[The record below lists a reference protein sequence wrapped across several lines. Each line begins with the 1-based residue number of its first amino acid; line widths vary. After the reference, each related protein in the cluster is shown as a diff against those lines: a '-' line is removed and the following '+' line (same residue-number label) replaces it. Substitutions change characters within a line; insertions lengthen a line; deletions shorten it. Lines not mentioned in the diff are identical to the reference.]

1 MSEIEG
7 ESNSDK
13 LLKSELDKRRADL
26 EKQLLQQKKIVA
38 ALLRRVKTNLKYQ
51 VYAGEV
57 FERNVMLKDE
67 IQKTK
72 KQLYDQA
79 KTSQKL
85 VFLARHDSL
94 TGLVN
99 RHEFESQ
106 LKQAVLSV
114 QRNSGTHALCFLDL
128 DQFKVVN
135 DTSGHLAGDE
145 MLKQLS
151 VVLKEHIRDGDKL
164 ARLGGDEFGLLLENC
179 SLTQVKSKIEAILSL
194 VEDFRFSWDQKIFR
208 VSVSAGISIIDR
220 YSNSHIECLKQAD
233 IACYAAKNAGRNRFH
248 VYQAKDLTL
257 SEESDQMMWVP
268 TINEAL
274 EKDRFRLYAQTIKPT
289 DPKKNYV
296 HYEILVRLEE
306 DDGNIIPPGAFLP
319 TAERYNL
326 ITKIDFWVIDKVFD
340 WLNQHS
346 DKLNK
351 NTHFSINLSGQ
362 TLGDEKAL
370 SYISDLLESSK
381 IAPSIIHFEVTETM
395 AISNLKIA
403 NHFIKSVK
411 KYGCGFSLDDFGS
424 GLSSFGYLKNLAV
437 DTLKIDGIFVRD
449 ILHDPIDAAMVDS
462 INTIGHV
469 MGLKTIAEFVEN
481 QAIADKLI
489 ELGVDYLQGY
499 GIARPVPIDQ
509 ILTEQSR

>member
-1 MSEIEG
+1 MSKSDNNF
-7 ESNSDK
+7 SNSDI
-13 LLKSELDKRRADL
+13 EKRLIQAEEAL
-26 EKQLLQQKKIVA
+26 IKEKKISA
-38 ALLRRVKTNLKYQ
+38 ALLRRVKTNLKFQ
-51 VYAGEV
+51 VYTSEV
-57 FERNVMLKDE
+57 FERNAFLSDE
-67 IQKTK
+67 IKKTK

-79 KTSQKL
+79 ETSQKL
-85 VFLARHDSL
+85 VYLARHDFL

-114 QRNSGTHALCFLDL
+114 KQDAGSHALCFLDL

-151 VVLKEHIRDGDKL
+151 VILKEHIRDGDKL

-179 SLTQVKSKIEAILSL
+179 NLSQVKNKVDAILSL
-194 VEDFRFSWDQKIFR
+194 IEDFRFSWDQKVFR
-208 VSVSAGISIIDR
+208 VSVSAGIAMIDR
-220 YSNSHIECLKQAD
+220 HSKSHIDCLKQAD

-248 VYQAKDLTL
+248 VYQAKDLKLTQQ
-257 SEESDQMMWVP
+257 SDQMLWVP
-268 TINEAL
+268 KINEAL
-274 EKDRFRLYAQTIKPT
+274 EKDRFRLFVQAIKPT
-289 DPKKNYV
+289 DPKKDYL
-296 HYEILVRLEE
+296 HYEILVRLQEE
-306 DDGNIIPPGAFLP
+306 NGNIVPPGAFLP

-326 ITKIDFWVIDKVFD
+326 ISKIDFWVIDKVFA
-340 WLNQHS
+340 WLNLHAEE
-346 DKLNK
+346 LNK
-351 NTHFSINLSGQ
+351 NSHFSINLSGQ
-362 TLGDEKAL
+362 SLGDQKAL
-370 SYISDLLESSK
+370 SFISKLLESSK
-381 IAPSIIHFEVTETM
+381 VSPSIIQFEVTETM

-403 NHFIKSVK
+403 NHFIKTVK
-411 KYGCGFSLDDFGS
+411 RYGCGFSLDDFGS

-449 ILHDPIDAAMVDS
+449 ILDDPIDAAMVDS

-489 ELGVDYLQGY
+489 DLGVDYLQGY
-499 GIARPVPIDQ
+499 GIAKPVPIDE
-509 ILTEQSR
+509 ILGKD

>member
-1 MSEIEG
+1 MTDSKTTSDETSHSS
-7 ESNSDK
+7 SNFD
-13 LLKSELDKRRADL
+13 LRVADL
-26 EKQLLQQKKIVA
+26 EKQLEQQKKITA

-67 IQKTK
+67 IKKTK

-79 KTSQKL
+79 ETSQKL
-85 VFLARHDSL
+85 VYLARHDFL

-114 QRNSGTHALCFLDL
+114 QRNAGTHALCFLDL

-151 VVLKEHIRDGDKL
+151 VILKEHIRDGDKL

-179 SLTQVKSKIEAILSL
+179 SLSQVKSKIEAILSL

-220 YSNSHIECLKQAD
+220 YSNSHIDSLKQAD

-248 VYQAKDLTL
+248 VYQAKDLEL
-257 SEESDQMMWVP
+257 NEQSDQMMWVP
-268 TINEAL
+268 KINEAL
-274 EKDRFRLYAQTIKPT
+274 EKNRFRLYVQAIKPT
-289 DPKKNYV
+289 DPKKDYL
-296 HYEILVRLEE
+296 HYEVLVRLEE
-306 DDGNIIPPGAFLP
+306 ENGNIVPPGAFLP

-326 ITKIDFWVIDKVFD
+326 ITKIDYWVIGKVFA
-340 WLNQHS
+340 WLNRNAE
-346 DKLNK
+346 KLNQQ
-351 NTHFSINLSGQ
+351 THFSINLSGQ

-370 SYISDLLESSK
+370 TYISNLLEAGK
-381 IAPSIIHFEVTETM
+381 VPPSIIQFEVTETM
-395 AISNLKIA
+395 AISNLQVA

-411 KYGCGFSLDDFGS
+411 HYGCGFSLDDFGS

-449 ILHDPIDAAMVDS
+449 ILDDPIDAAMVDS

-481 QAIADKLI
+481 EAIAKKLI

-499 GIARPVPIDQ
+499 GIAKPIPIDH
-509 ILTEQSR
+509 IIDS

>member
-1 MSEIEG
+1 MTESSNHRNDSCDSSE
-7 ESNSDK
+7 NSVAK
-13 LLKSELDKRRADL
+13 LADL
-26 EKQLLQQKKIVA
+26 KKQLLQQKKITA

-57 FERNVMLKDE
+57 FERNVLLKDE
-67 IQKTK
+67 IKKTK

-79 KTSQKL
+79 ETSQKL
-85 VFLARHDSL
+85 VYLARHDSL

-114 QRNSGTHALCFLDL
+114 QRNAGTHALCFLDL

-151 VVLKEHIRDGDKL
+151 VILKEHIRDGDKL

-179 SLTQVKSKIEAILSL
+179 SLSQVKGKIEAILSL
-194 VEDFRFSWDQKIFR
+194 VDGFRFPWDQKVFR

-220 YSNSHIECLKQAD
+220 YASSHIDSLKQAD

-248 VYQAKDLTL
+248 VYQAKDLDL
-257 SEESDQMMWVP
+257 NEQSDQMMWVP

-274 EKDRFRLYAQTIKPT
+274 EKHRFRLYVQAIKPS
-289 DPKKNYV
+289 DPRLNYL
-296 HYEILVRLEE
+296 HYEVLVRLKEE
-306 DDGNIIPPGAFLP
+306 NGNIVPPGAFLP

-326 ITKIDFWVIDKVFD
+326 ITKIDYWVIGQVFD
-340 WLNQHS
+340 WLNRHARQL
-346 DKLNK
+346 DP

-370 SYISDLLESSK
+370 SYISKQLESGK
-381 IAPSIIHFEVTETM
+381 VAPSIIQFEVTETM
-395 AISNLKIA
+395 AISNLQVA
-403 NHFIKSVK
+403 NHFIKSIK
-411 KYGCGFSLDDFGS
+411 SYGCGFSLDDFGS

-449 ILHDPIDAAMVDS
+449 ILDDPIDAAMVDS

-499 GIARPVPIDQ
+499 GIAKPVPIDQ
-509 ILTEQSR
+509 ILIDK